1 MIDLSGRT
9 VVFDLD
15 GTLIDTAPDLI
26 SAVNHVLTTEGLEP
40 VDVDRLRPV
49 ISLGG
54 RVMIETGLTLRGA
67 AYSALQV
74 DALFRRFIAYYSQNM
89 STHSQ
94 PFTGLEAELD
104 RIAAAGGT
112 LAVCTN
118 KQENMAR
125 QLLDEL
131 GLSSRFAALT
141 GRDTF
146 PVCKPHPKHLTGTIE
161 KAGGDPAKAI
171 MIGDSETDV
180 KTAKGAGIPVV
191 GVTFGYTDIPITAL
205 DCDAVI
211 SAYAELPTALAS
223 VLGKA

>member
-1 MIDLSGRT
+1 MDLSGRT

-26 SAVNHVLTTEGLEP
+26 SAVNHILETEGLEP

-67 AYSALQV
+67 AYNALQV

-89 STHSQ
+89 SIHSR
-94 PFTGLEAELD
+94 PFAGLEAELD

-118 KQENMAR
+118 KQETMAR

-131 GLSSRFAALT
+131 GLISRFAALT

-146 PVCKPHPKHLTGTIE
+146 PVCKPHPNHLTGTIE
-161 KAGGDPAKAI
+161 KAGGDPTKAI

-180 KTAKGAGIPVV
+180 RTAKGAGIPVV
-191 GVTFGYTDIPITAL
+191 GVTFGYTDIPVTAL

-211 SAYAELPTALAS
+211 SAYAELPAALTS
-223 VLGKA
+223 VLGQA